1 LGARSDHHLVRRR
14 WAYARISTCCTL
26 TNSFPKCDLIKAQL
40 RRKEKKE
47 MKEKKRRERERERE
61 RNIFIK
67 PNKGPTEERKKRE
80 KKKKEDG
87 PIWTNN
93 LVLVMP
99 IKMRRGA

>member
-61 RNIFIK
+61 RERGTSSLSLIRAQLRRGR
-67 PNKGPTEERKKRE
+67 KGKRKRKKMAQS
-80 KKKKEDG
+80 G
-87 PIWTNN
+87 PII
-93 LVLVMP
+93 LS
-99 IKMRRGA
+99 

>member
-47 MKEKKRRERERERE
+47 MKEKKRRERERERGTSSLSLI
-61 RNIFIK
+61 RAQLRRGR
-67 PNKGPTEERKKRE
+67 KGKRKRKKMAQS
-80 KKKKEDG
+80 G
-87 PIWTNN
+87 PII
-93 LVLVMP
+93 LS
-99 IKMRRGA
+99 

>member
-47 MKEKKRRERERERE
+47 MKEKKRRERERER
-61 RNIFIK
+61 NIFIK